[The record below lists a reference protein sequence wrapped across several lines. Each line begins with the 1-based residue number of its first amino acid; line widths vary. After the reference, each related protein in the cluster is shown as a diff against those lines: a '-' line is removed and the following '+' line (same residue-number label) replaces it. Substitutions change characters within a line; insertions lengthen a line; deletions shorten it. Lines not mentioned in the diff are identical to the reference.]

1 VACALKSYPIGTP
14 IPYRLR
20 VTTRTRLV
28 ERSHVPD
35 DGNKSLFPALPTDPA
50 RLELWLFNYLHV
62 KAQGRNSDFVRRT
75 IGGLGGLGAAA
86 SRTASDAVRVAVDEP
101 KWTPAEGEGDTCSG
115 KGTWTRSV
123 TFSSSLRF
131 PCPPTIT
138 TSVLS
143 CDVRSTRLHVATR

>member
-1 VACALKSYPIGTP
+1 VKS
-14 IPYRLR
+14 
-20 VTTRTRLV
+20 
-28 ERSHVPD
+28 
-35 DGNKSLFPALPTDPA
+35 
-50 RLELWLFNYLHV
+50 
-62 KAQGRNSDFVRRT
+62 QGRNSDFVRRT

-101 KWTPAEGEGDTCSG
+101 EWTPAGGEGNTSSG

-123 TFSSSLRF
+123 TFSSSLHF

-143 CDVRSTRLHVATR
+143 CDVRSIRSHVCDAIANGARA